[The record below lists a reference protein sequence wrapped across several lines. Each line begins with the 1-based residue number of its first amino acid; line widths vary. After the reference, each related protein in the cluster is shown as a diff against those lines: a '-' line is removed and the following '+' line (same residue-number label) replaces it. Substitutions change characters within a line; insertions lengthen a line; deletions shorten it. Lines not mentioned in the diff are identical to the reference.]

1 MTLYDNPSKFV
12 PLSDDS
18 ALSDILQLTAV
29 TIMTRVNLAINNN
42 WSHTKFDSIQNT
54 FFHLVSK
61 SGEHQFSNDCI
72 KAHLSSFARSSLST
86 AIPVGGHGEGERV
99 DGVVGEGGGGEDDD
113 VEVVEDDDR
122 DDKEGGDGDE
132 EDWVGGFLGDG
143 GCSSF

>member
-1 MTLYDNPSKFV
+1 MTQFK
-12 PLSDDS
+12 
-18 ALSDILQLTAV
+18 
-29 TIMTRVNLAINNN
+29 
-42 WSHTKFDSIQNT
+42 T
-54 FFHLVSK
+54 FFLINFVSNLK
-61 SGEHQFSNDCI
+61 NINFQMI
-72 KAHLSSFARSSLST
+72 VLAHLSSFARSSLST

-132 EDWVGGFLGDG
+132 EDWVGAFLGGDG

>member
-1 MTLYDNPSKFV
+1 MIVL
-12 PLSDDS
+12 
-18 ALSDILQLTAV
+18 
-29 TIMTRVNLAINNN
+29 
-42 WSHTKFDSIQNT
+42 
-54 FFHLVSK
+54 
-61 SGEHQFSNDCI
+61 
-72 KAHLSSFARSSLST
+72 AHLSSFARSSLST

-132 EDWVGGFLGDG
+132 EDWVGAFLGGDG